1 MHRLVS
7 VMKVFEGME
16 EEYKKRHDNIWP
28 ELNTLLKDYG
38 VANYSIHL
46 NNETNQLFS
55 YLEVEDLNKYESLPE
70 NELMKKWWAYM
81 EPVMETNTDNSPVSI
96 PLSEV
101 FYLA

>member
-28 ELNTLLKDYG
+28 ELSTLLKDYG